1 MSNMTNMNNIN
12 NFENIYYEDIK
23 NDIINIYS
31 KNKLYFTKSECKTI
45 IDVIYNLLFDENITN
60 KNFILLFSYLNPDSN
75 DNILISNPN
84 LNTIINAFIIAF
96 DVNFIT
102 NKPDFNDKICIKM
115 GKNLLPSSFYI
126 KYNTE
131 NSNSNNS

>member
-1 MSNMTNMNNIN
+1 MAEFDTVFTNFN
-12 NFENIYYEDIK
+12 DIK
-23 NDIINIYS
+23 NDLINIYS
-31 KNKLYFTKSECKTI
+31 KNKLYFTKSECKNI
-45 IDVIYNLLFDENITN
+45 IDTIYNLLFDENITN

-75 DNILISNPN
+75 DNVSFSN
-84 LNTIINAFIIAF
+84 IESIVNAFIIAF

-126 KYNTE
+126 KYN
-131 NSNSNNS
+131 NDNSNNSN